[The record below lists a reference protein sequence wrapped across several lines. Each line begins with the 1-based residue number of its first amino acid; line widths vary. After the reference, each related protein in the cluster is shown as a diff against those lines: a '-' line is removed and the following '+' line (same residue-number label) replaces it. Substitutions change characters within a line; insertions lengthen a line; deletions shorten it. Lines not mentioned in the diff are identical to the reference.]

1 MLDMLLHALENTNI
15 PHPWRDWD
23 VGKADIA
30 QGSSEKLSKWLE
42 IEIDSVELLVKG
54 VPKNGGI
61 RKLGPK

>member
-1 MLDMLLHALENTNI
+1 MLLHALENTNI

-61 RKLGPK
+61 